1 MESFVWFDLIL
12 AALVLVLGIKGLMN
26 GFIKEVFGIIGLIGG
41 VIVASRYATEVGELV
56 SKNVYAVQE
65 TFWFHL
71 GFLVTLIAF
80 WLLCLGLGYV
90 FSKMLSMSG
99 FSFVDRLLGFIVGSA
114 KIFLVFAI
122 FVFIISN
129 IKIINEKLEPY
140 TKNSFFYPILLQSG
154 EFIMNQ
160 SVKTGN
166 LSDMNT
172 SIGNMKNEIS
182 EQVQEQIQEK
192 IQDATNA
199 VNGEN
204 NETNATIL

>member
-41 VIVASRYATEVGELV
+41 VIIASRYATEVGELV

-204 NETNATIL
+204 NETNATVL

>member
-12 AALVLVLGIKGLMN
+12 AALVLILGIKGLMN

-80 WLLCLGLGYV
+80 WLLCLGLGYI

-99 FSFVDRLLGFIVGSA
+99 FSFIDRLLGFIVGSA

-166 LSDMNT
+166 LSDMNG
-172 SIGNMKNEIS
+172 SIGNIKNEIS

>member
-12 AALVLVLGIKGLMN
+12 AALVLILGIKGLMN

-41 VIVASRYATEVGELV
+41 VIIASRYATEVGELV
-56 SKNVYAVQE
+56 SKNIYAVQE